1 MILQKMQSSE
11 KCWVAIVDFVRLLQK
26 LRERA
31 GVKMRVV
38 ADKAMHK
45 LKFESVTFFFFFP
58 SYNKKIAMD
67 IYMKI

>member
-11 KCWVAIVDFVRLLQK
+11 KCWIAIVDFVRLLQK

-58 SYNKKIAMD
+58 RTTRKLQSIST
-67 IYMKI
+67 